1 MTLILSH
8 KLNALFTG
16 AFIVTVSLSG
26 CAPVH
31 EEEELESEETEEVQV
46 ESKQQGLSASYTPS
60 AFTMND
66 AYNGTSFLGGGCSSF
81 AKQSLIGHEPSA
93 TGKYPVAVWLTGT
106 LADYAGEGALA
117 FTRSMASLGF
127 VAASVEYTNTT
138 YPSCSALTTRAS
150 CVFNASSASSAIAK
164 LCARSK
170 ADCSKGIVVAG
181 ISQGANLASLAKN
194 YDSRARAAYL
204 LSNVVTPSFYDNTS
218 CLKDS
223 ATSFSASQVRI
234 VSGESDEYM
243 SGVSETRSN
252 LVTATGRSCSGN
264 SCLSSDGSGWYIVS
278 NSEVSD
284 GKADH
289 CYLLNGGCN
298 ATKIDPRYETSTAAW
313 SGWTNVLWLAGR
325 IYK

>member
-1 MTLILSH
+1 MTLSLSH
-8 KLNALFTG
+8 TLNTLFTG
-16 AFIVTVSLSG
+16 ALVVTMSLSG
-26 CAPVH
+26 CAPVQDG
-31 EEEELESEETEEVQV
+31 ESEETDESQV
-46 ESKQQGLSASYTPS
+46 ETTQQGLSASYTPS
-60 AFTMND
+60 AFTMNG
-66 AYNGTSFLGGGCSSF
+66 AYNGTSMFGGGCS
-81 AKQSLIGHEPSA
+81 AKQSLIGHEPAAS
-93 TGKYPVAVWLTGT
+93 GKYPVAVWLTGT

-127 VAASVEYTNTT
+127 VAASVEYTNNS
-138 YPSCSALTTRAS
+138 YPSCSTLTTRAS
-150 CVFNASSASSAIAK
+150 CVFNASSSGSAIAK
-164 LCARSK
+164 LCARAK

-194 YDSRARAAYL
+194 YDGRARAAYL

-223 ATSFSASQVRI
+223 ATAFSASQVRI
-234 VSGESDEYM
+234 VSGEADEYM
-243 SGVSETRSN
+243 SGASETRSN
-252 LVTATGRSCSGN
+252 LVAATGRSCSGN
-264 SCLSSDGSGWYIVS
+264 SCLSSDGSGWYIVA

-298 ATKIDPRYETSTAAW
+298 SAKIDPRYETSTAAW

-325 IYK
+325 IYQ